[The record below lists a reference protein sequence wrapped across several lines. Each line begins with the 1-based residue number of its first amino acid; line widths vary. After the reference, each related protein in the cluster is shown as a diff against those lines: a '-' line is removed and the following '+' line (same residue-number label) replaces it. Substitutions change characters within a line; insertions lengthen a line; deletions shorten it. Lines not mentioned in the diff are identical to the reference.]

1 MIKAVSKKNYDLC
14 REYLAKAKEAEGNAD
29 KCSDKELR
37 RAWRKIADGYLR
49 LANHFLARGI

>member
-1 MIKAVSKKNYDLC
+1 MSKKNYDLC

-49 LANHFLARGI
+49 LANHFLSRGI